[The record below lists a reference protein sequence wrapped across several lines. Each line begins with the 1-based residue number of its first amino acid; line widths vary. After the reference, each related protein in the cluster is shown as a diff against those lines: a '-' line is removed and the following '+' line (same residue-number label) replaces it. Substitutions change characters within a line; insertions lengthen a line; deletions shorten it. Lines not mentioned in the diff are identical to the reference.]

1 VTTPPEPDAGRYAY
15 GGLDRVIHEKARLGI
30 LTSLLANPGG
40 LSFTRL
46 KELCDL
52 TDGNL
57 NRHLQMLQEAGL
69 VEVRKGTQGRRPQT
83 TCRITALGRKRFR
96 EYLAVLESVVADAA
110 AAANPEVERLGP
122 GWSPA

>member
-1 VTTPPEPDAGRYAY
+1 MTDPAAGRYAY
-15 GGLDRVIHEKARLGI
+15 DGLDRVIHEKARLGI
-30 LTSLLANPGG
+30 LTSLLANPVG

-69 VEVRKGTQGRRPQT
+69 VDVKKGTSGKRPQT
-83 TCRITALGRKRFR
+83 TCRITTAGRRRFA

-110 AAANPEVERLGP
+110 AARAKPSP
-122 GWSPA
+122 GWTPA